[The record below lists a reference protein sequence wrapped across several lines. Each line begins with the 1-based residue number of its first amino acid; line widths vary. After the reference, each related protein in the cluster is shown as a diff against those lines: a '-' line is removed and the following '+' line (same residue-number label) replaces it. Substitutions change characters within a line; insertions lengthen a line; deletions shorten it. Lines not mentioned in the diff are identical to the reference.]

1 MFVLALASPRPLT
14 QFRWVK
20 LIQGEET
27 KQTKAG
33 FAAGTV
39 SEPAREEADEHYHSL
54 EAAAGSYSEG

>member
-1 MFVLALASPRPLT
+1 MFVLALAFSRPLT

-39 SEPAREEADEHYHSL
+39 REPATEEADAHYSSL
-54 EAAAGSYSEG
+54 EAAAGLYS